1 MTEAEAYINGKVLL
15 IDKPYTFT
23 SFDAVNKLRY
33 RLKRLTGKKKLKVGH
48 AGTLDPLATG
58 LLIICTGK
66 STKTIDQIQAQ
77 TKEYT
82 GVFEIGKTTPS
93 FDLETEFDSEQ
104 DYSSVTDELL
114 EQTRASLEGD
124 ILQVPPIYSAIKVD
138 GKRLYE
144 LARKGKEKKIEP
156 RAVKIETFEID
167 SSQLPFIKFRI
178 VCSKGTYIR
187 SIANDFGKALGCG
200 AYLKEL
206 KRTKIGDYNLED
218 AYNLDDFVVTLEKL
232 IDESSQG
239 A

>member
-1 MTEAEAYINGKVLL
+1 MTEAEDYINGKVLL